1 MKAYP
6 LGDFKTI
13 DEYIS
18 LQPESVRGKLEEI
31 RREIKKAAPM
41 AEEVISYSMPAFRF
55 KGMLVY
61 FAAFKNH
68 IGFYPTNS
76 GIETFKNEIDGYKSS
91 KGAVQFPLD
100 KPLPLDLIRRIVE
113 FRVKENITKEETKR
127 TLSKAK

>member
-1 MKAYP
+1 
-6 LGDFKTI
+6 
-13 DEYIS
+13 
-18 LQPESVRGKLEEI
+18 
-31 RREIKKAAPM
+31 M
-41 AEEVISYSMPAFRF
+41 AEEVISYKMPAFRF

-76 GIETFKNEIDGYKSS
+76 GIEVFKDELDRYKSS

-127 TLSKAK
+127 TLSKNKMKENI